1 MQKKIIK
8 PRFITAIAVILS
20 LTVQAGNNSSVPVYK
35 KSSYSL
41 EQRLAD
47 LMSRMTLEE
56 KVGQMCQF
64 VGIEHMRK
72 TEETFKGKVR
82 ENNDANGFYKN
93 LSIDNL
99 IQLTESGL
107 VGSFL
112 HVVTPEESN
121 YLQSLAL
128 KSRLGIPLIIG
139 IDAIHGD
146 AMCSGAT
153 VYPSPIS
160 QASSF
165 DTELVEKMSR
175 QTAEEMRASGA
186 QWTFTPNIDIA
197 RDPRWGRIGETYG
210 EDPFLVSRMGVATIL
225 GFQGKDFTGNDKVL
239 ACAKH
244 LIAGGQPINGTNASP
259 MDVSERTLREVHL
272 PPYQAAIQEAG
283 VYSIMAAHNEI
294 NGIPC
299 HANSWL
305 MNDIIRKE
313 YKFKGFVVSDWMD
326 IERMVSIHHYLPT
339 NDEAYFESVTAG
351 IDMHM
356 HGPDF
361 AESVIAAV
369 KSGKMPESRVDD
381 ACRKIL
387 EAKFRLGLFENSLI
401 DVKNAKKV
409 FFNDEHKQT
418 SLKAAEESIVLL
430 KNSGLLPLD
439 LLKYKKI
446 LVTGPNAN
454 SHAILGD
461 WALKQPVQNVITVL
475 KGLQEIL
482 PTEKI
487 SFVDC
492 GTDVKDDNSNLSSVV
507 LKAAQYCDLAIVAVG
522 ENPLRYEMNKTSG
535 ENVDRQT
542 LNLLGNQE
550 ELIRKLHE
558 SGIPVVVI
566 LVGGR
571 PLTVTKIAE
580 TVPALIQAWE
590 PGSLGG
596 RAIAEIL
603 TGKVNP
609 SAKLPVTIP
618 RSEGQIQMI
627 YNHKKSQYYHP
638 YTDGPSTPLYPF
650 GFGLSYTQFRFDSLR
665 IAKNEFSRTEP
676 VEVSVTIKNSGKV
689 DGTEVVQL
697 YIQDIYSSP
706 TRPVKELK
714 DFRRVSL
721 KAGESKEL
729 HFSISPEKFAFFDK
743 DMKFGIQPGDFEI
756 MIGFSS
762 LDKDLVK
769 KTIRIN

>member
-1 MQKKIIK
+1 MKKSFPKII
-8 PRFITAIAVILS
+8 VLS
-20 LTVQAGNNSSVPVYK
+20 VFLFTNMMIQALENNSNIVYK
-35 KSSYSL
+35 NSSMPV
-41 EQRLAD
+41 EQRVKD
-47 LMSRMTLEE
+47 LMNRMSLQE

-72 TEETFKGKVR
+72 TEETYKGKVK

-99 IQLTESGL
+99 IQLTENGL

-121 YLQSLAL
+121 YLQTLAL
-128 KSRLGIPLIIG
+128 KSHLGIPLIIG

-146 AMCSGAT
+146 ALCSGAT

-165 DTELVEKMSR
+165 DTDLVEKMSR

-210 EDPFLVSRMGVATIL
+210 EDPYLVTRMGVATIL

-272 PPYQAAIQEAG
+272 PPYMAAIREAG
-283 VYSIMAAHNEI
+283 VFSIMAAHNEI

-305 MNDIIRKE
+305 MTDIIRKE
-313 YKFKGFVVSDWMD
+313 YNFKGFVVSDWMD
-326 IERMVSIHHYLPT
+326 IERMVSIHHYLSNI
-339 NDEAYFESVTAG
+339 NDAYFESVTAG

-361 AESVIAAV
+361 AESIISAV
-369 KSGKMPESRVDD
+369 KQGKMPEERVNE

-387 EAKFRLGLFENSLI
+387 EAKFRLGLFEHPLI
-401 DVKNAKKV
+401 DVKNARKV

-418 SLKAAEESIVLL
+418 ALKSAEESIVLL
-430 KNSGLLPLD
+430 KNNGLLPLD
-439 LLKYKKI
+439 FSKYKKV

-461 WALKQPVQNVITVL
+461 WALKQPEQNVITVL

-482 PTEKI
+482 PADKI

-492 GTDVKDDNSNLSSVV
+492 GTDVREYNSNLISAVS
-507 LKAAQYCDLAIVAVG
+507 KAAQSCDLAIVAVG
-522 ENPLRYEMNKTSG
+522 ENPLRYETNKTSG

-550 ELIRKLHE
+550 ELIRKLQE
-558 SGIPVVVI
+558 SGIPVVVV

-571 PLTVTKIAE
+571 PLTISKIAE

-590 PGSLGG
+590 PGSFGG
-596 RAIAEIL
+596 RAIAKIL

-609 SAKLPVTIP
+609 SAKLPVSIP
-618 RSEGQIQMI
+618 RAEGQIQMI

-638 YTDGPSTPLYPF
+638 YIDGPSTALFDF
-650 GFGLSYTQFRFDSLR
+650 GFGLSYTKFQFDSLSVSKT
-665 IAKNEFSRTEP
+665 AFSKTES
-676 VEVSVTIKNSGKV
+676 VEVSISLKNTGKYA
-689 DGTEVVQL
+689 GTEVVQL

-714 DFRRVSL
+714 DFRRVTL
-721 KAGESKEL
+721 NPGETKRLS
-729 HFSISPEKFAFFDK
+729 FSIAPEKFAFFDK
-743 DMKFGIQPGDFEI
+743 QMKFGIEPGDFEI
-756 MIGFSS
+756 MIGSS
-762 LDKDLVK
+762 SQDKDLLK
-769 KTIRIN
+769 KIITIN